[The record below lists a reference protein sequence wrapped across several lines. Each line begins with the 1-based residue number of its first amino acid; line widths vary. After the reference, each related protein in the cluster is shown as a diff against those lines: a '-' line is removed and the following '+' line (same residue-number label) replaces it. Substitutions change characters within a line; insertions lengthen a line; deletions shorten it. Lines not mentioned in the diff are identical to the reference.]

1 MSSHFLGVDWQ
12 LVADNHE
19 LLLGGLRYSLTL
31 TASSMAFGI
40 VLGCVLALMRL
51 ADNALL
57 RNIAASYVNLFRSIP
72 LVLVIFWFY
81 FLLPFFG
88 FKLGPDKSVF
98 ITFAIFEAAYY
109 CEIIRA
115 GIQSISRGQVG
126 AAQALGL
133 TYAQSMRY
141 VILPQA
147 LRNMLPLLLLQT
159 LVLFQD
165 TSLVTIIGI
174 KDFMGSNVVV
184 ASNNGALKEMYTF
197 AALGYF
203 CVCFPLSMALKKL
216 HKRIAVIR

>member
-1 MSSHFLGVDWQ
+1 MSHILGMDWQ
-12 LVADNHE
+12 MVVDNKA
-19 LLLGGLRYSLTL
+19 LLLDGLRYSLTL
-31 TASSMAFGI
+31 TATSMAFGI
-40 VLGCVLALMRL
+40 VIGCLLALMRL
-51 ADNALL
+51 SNNTVARGLAS
-57 RNIAASYVNLFRSIP
+57 SYVNLFRSIP

-88 FKLGPDKSVF
+88 LKIGPDKSVF
-98 ITFAIFEAAYY
+98 ITFAIFEASYY

-115 GIQSISRGQVG
+115 GIQSISKGQVS

-133 TYAQSMRY
+133 TYGQSMRY
-141 VILPQA
+141 IILPQA

-174 KDFMGSNVVV
+174 KDFMGATAIV

-197 AALGYF
+197 AAVCYF
-203 CVCFPLSMALKKL
+203 LICFPLSMSLKRL

>member
-1 MSSHFLGVDWQ
+1 MSRFLGIDWQ
-12 LVADNHE
+12 LIADNHE
-19 LLLGGLRYSLTL
+19 ILLGGLQYSLTL
-31 TASSMAFGI
+31 TASSMAVGI
-40 VLGCVLALMRL
+40 VLGCLLALARL
-51 ADNALL
+51 SSITPL
-57 RNIAASYVNLFRSIP
+57 RLFAAGYVNLFRSIP

-115 GIQSISRGQVG
+115 GIQSISKGQVG

-141 VILPQA
+141 IILPQA
-147 LRNMLPLLLLQT
+147 LRNMLPLLLTQT
-159 LVLFQD
+159 VVLFQD

-174 KDFMGSNVVV
+174 KDFMGANVVV

-197 AALGYF
+197 AALAYF
-203 CVCFPLSMALKKL
+203 CVCFPLSMLLKKL